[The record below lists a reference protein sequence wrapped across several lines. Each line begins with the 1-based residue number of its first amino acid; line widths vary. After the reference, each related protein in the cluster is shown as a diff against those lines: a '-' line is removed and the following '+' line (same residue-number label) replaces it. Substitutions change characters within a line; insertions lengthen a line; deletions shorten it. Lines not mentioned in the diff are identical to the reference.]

1 MIRRPPRST
10 RTDTRFPYTTLFRS
24 QIGEA
29 FPRLVAHTETPVLR
43 TAAVPLM
50 LLADSVRA
58 YGYPVVLTGEGADE
72 VFGGYDLFKE
82 AKRRR
87 FCARQPD
94 STLRPTLQSG
104 PYVNGEESCR
114 EIVCQDV
121 MNLVVART

>member
-1 MIRRPPRST
+1 MRISDWSSDVCSSDLAMVRHLGTEHST
-10 RTDTRFPYTTLFRS
+10 LRIGPA

-58 YGYPVVLTGEGADE
+58 HGYTVVLTGEGADA

-82 AKRRR
+82 DKVRR
-87 FCARQPD
+87 FWARQTD
-94 STLRPTLQSG
+94 
-104 PYVNGEESCR
+104 
-114 EIVCQDV
+114 
-121 MNLVVART
+121 